1 MKKVLFVFLVLLL
14 GIFNNSIASSQIDI
28 GFYFGL
34 ATPNNR
40 INDVYNSN
48 NLQWNKDSLSTFFRD
63 GTKIGYTIGIQGRL
77 MMIPNLDFVGGL
89 GMTKF
94 PQTNINISDPNNP
107 SNTNYLTLTTSQTI
121 VSLSAGLNYYI
132 IKSFINVYGTGNLS
146 YNYLY
151 NSVDYSKENIQFPLT
166 LSPTD
171 NRLGCGLG
179 AGFDFNLKLIK
190 LNIEGKYHFMNLI
203 GVSPD
208 ERTKSFFTL
217 ILAVYM

>member
-1 MKKVLFVFLVLLL
+1 MRKTILLL
-14 GIFNNSIASSQIDI
+14 AMLLLVIYNNSKASSQIDI

-34 ATPNNR
+34 ATPNGS
-40 INDVYNSN
+40 INDVYNSSK
-48 NLQWNKDSLSTFFRD
+48 LQWNKDSLSSFLRD

-77 MMIPNLDFVGGL
+77 ILIPNLDFVGGL

-94 PQTNINISDPNNP
+94 PQTKINVTVPNNP
-107 SNTNYLTLTTSQTI
+107 TNQDYLTLTTSQTI
-121 VSLSAGLNYYI
+121 VSLSAGLNYYFL
-132 IKSFINVYGTGNLS
+132 KSFIDIYGTGDLS

-151 NSVDYSKENIQFPLT
+151 NSVDYTKENIPFPLT

-179 AGFDFNLKLIK
+179 AGFDLNLKIIK

-203 GVSPD
+203 GITAD
-208 ERTKSFFTL
+208 EKSKNFFTL
-217 ILAVYM
+217 TLGIYM